1 MAARVAHQSDIQT
14 GDQEPGRVPGS
25 VGSPGNPADV
35 AEYVAEFTKG
45 LARLA
50 RSSKLDLLAY
60 LLDVAH
66 LEARTV
72 LGNPVRKRRDG

>member
-1 MAARVAHQSDIQT
+1 MMT
-14 GDQEPGRVPGS
+14 T
-25 VGSPGNPADV
+25 PADGEAVEDLEEDPTLARGYAAIAANPTDVADYV
-35 AEYVAEFTKG
+35 AEYTQS

-50 RSSKLDLLAY
+50 RASKLELLAY

-72 LGNPVRKRRDG
+72 LGTPSGQRREG

>member
-1 MAARVAHQSDIQT
+1 MTTRGAPGASPQDADEEQAPAREPEAAPS
-14 GDQEPGRVPGS
+14 
-25 VGSPGNPADV
+25 NPADV
-35 AEYVAEFTKG
+35 AEYVAEYTKG

-50 RSSKLDLLAY
+50 RSSKLDVLAY

-72 LGNPVRKRRDG
+72 LASPVPKRGKG

>member
-1 MAARVAHQSDIQT
+1 MTTQADGAAVEDLEEDPALARGFAAIAA
-14 GDQEPGRVPGS
+14 
-25 VGSPGNPADV
+25 NPADV
-35 AEYVAEFTKG
+35 AEYVAEYTQG

-50 RSSKLDLLAY
+50 RASKLELLAY

-72 LGNPVRKRRDG
+72 LVTSSGQRREG